1 MAPRSLSKEASKIV
15 ERERRTVAE
24 RLEGLREQSARLH
37 ALAEAVDRGV
47 EETARLLRGI
57 DEILGTAPQ
66 LSLEALNGEVR
77 GQKLRELAVE
87 ILRQTKGGGA
97 EIHYRDWYALLVEA
111 GVRVAGKDPVAAFLT
126 QLSRTP
132 GVESVRPRSG
142 LYRLRAS

>member
-1 MAPRSLSKEASKIV
+1 MV
-15 ERERRTVAE
+15 ERERCAVAE
-24 RLEGLREQSARLH
+24 RLQALRDQSDRLH
-37 ALAEAVDRGV
+37 ALADAVDREV

-57 DEILGTAPQ
+57 DQILGTAPQ

-87 ILRQTKGGGA
+87 ILRQKKGGGG

-111 GVRVAGKDPVAAFLT
+111 GIRVAGKDPVAAFLT

-142 LYRLRAS
+142 LYRLRAA